1 MTFQPNPDAIPY
13 AVAAIVSGLLA
24 FFAWRRRGL
33 PMAPAFAVMM
43 TGEAAWA
50 LFEALELVFVELPA
64 KQPFFELRVAGAVTA
79 ILGLLAVVLRY
90 TGHVEWLRLPIFTA
104 ICTPA
109 LVMILFAWTNDWHH
123 FYWSTHEQV
132 RLHDFAFLRP
142 VYGPAF
148 WVHLTYCYGLVAAS
162 TILLAQAVVTAAG
175 LYRVQAAVMLFGVIL
190 PWVVNMID
198 MTQVLGVMYTDT
210 AAMTFAVT
218 GLAFLPAVLRYRL
231 LELTPV
237 AWASVVSGM
246 NDPVVVIDPFGR
258 IVELNE
264 AAQRLSGRPASEL
277 VGFAAA
283 KSFSSWP
290 ELAQRLEAM
299 PEQGES
305 SFELA
310 GPESASSAA
319 FDARISRLGGKGE
332 LLGWVVVLRDI
343 SAHKRAGEERVRM
356 LFEQSARAEA
366 EAANRA
372 KDRFL
377 ATVSHELRT
386 PLTPVL
392 AAVTGMLGDAST
404 PESLRGVLEMI
415 RRNISLEARLIDDLL
430 DLARIRRGSLDLK
443 REIVDAH
450 DLIKHVIAICDD
462 DFRRAGIELVLEL
475 AAAARHVNADPIRF
489 QQALW
494 NLIKN
499 AIKFTPAGGRV
510 TVLTQDRQLSAGVR
524 GSDGSLVVQVRD
536 TGIGIEAHVLDRIFE
551 IAEQGGTAAS
561 RRYGGLGLGLTL
573 SRSIIERHGG
583 KLSAS
588 SAGPGLGATF
598 SVLIPLVSAPAARSD
613 GEPTAAD
620 AGAASTST
628 ARARLKILLVDDNAD
643 TLLFLSTMLCRRGH
657 AVDTAK
663 DMAAGLRLATEGE
676 HDLLISDIEL
686 PDGSGLELMDAIR
699 SRKPIPGIALSG
711 FGSTGDVAQ
720 SLAAGFVVHLT
731 KPVDFRRLEKV
742 IEQIAADAA
751 TESLASG

>member
-1 MTFQPNPDAIPY
+1 MTFQPNPAAIPF
-13 AVAAIVSGLLA
+13 VAAAVVSGLLA

-33 PMAPAFAVMM
+33 AMAPAFAVMM

-64 KQPFFELRVAGAVTA
+64 KQPFYELRIAGAVTA

-90 TGHVEWLRLPIFTA
+90 TGHVEWLKLPVFTA

-109 LVMILFAWTNDWHH
+109 VIMILFAWTNDWHH
-123 FYWSTHEQV
+123 FYWYRHEPLGA
-132 RLHDFAFLRP
+132 RGFAFARP
-142 VYGPAF
+142 VYAPGF
-148 WVHLTYCYGLVAAS
+148 WMHFTYCYGLVAAS
-162 TILLAQAVVTAAG
+162 TILLAQAVVQSKG
-175 LYRVQAAVMLFGVIL
+175 LYRIQAAVMLFGVLL
-190 PWVVNMID
+190 PWFVNMVD
-198 MTQVLGVMYTDT
+198 MSHVLGFMYTDT

-237 AWASVVSGM
+237 AWASVVRGM
-246 NDPVVVIDPFGR
+246 NDPVMVIDSFGR

-264 AAQRLSGRPASEL
+264 AAQRLSGRPLHEL
-277 VGFAAA
+277 VGFDVAR
-283 KSFSSWP
+283 SFSLWP
-290 ELAQRLEAM
+290 ELARRFEAM
-299 PEQGES
+299 PNQGES

-310 GPESASSAA
+310 GPSDASSA
-319 FDARISRLGGKGE
+319 FDARISRLGGQGE

-377 ATVSHELRT
+377 ATLSHELRT

-392 AAVTGMLGDAST
+392 AAVTGMLGDAAT
-404 PESLRGVLEMI
+404 PDSLRIVLEMI
-415 RRNISLEARLIDDLL
+415 RRNIALEAGLIDDLL
-430 DLARIRRGSLDLK
+430 DLARIRRGALHLK
-443 REIVDAH
+443 REILEAH
-450 DLIKHVIAICDD
+450 ELIKQVIAICDD
-462 DFRRAGIELVLEL
+462 DFRRAEIELSLEL
-475 AAAARHVNADPIRF
+475 AATAHHVHADPIRL

-510 TVLTQDRQLSAGVR
+510 TVRTHEHAASAGSS
-524 GSDGSLVVQVRD
+524 GAALVVQVCD
-536 TGIGIEAHVLDRIFE
+536 TGIGIEADAIDRIFE
-551 IAEQGGTAAS
+551 IAEQGGTEAT

-573 SRSIIERHGG
+573 SRTIVERHGG

-588 SAGPGLGATF
+588 SPGPGEGATF
-598 SVLIPLVSAPAARSD
+598 TIQIPSVPAPVAPAD
-613 GEPTAAD
+613 GDRAAAD
-620 AGAASTST
+620 SRAASIRT
-628 ARARLKILLVDDNAD
+628 ARYRLKILLVDDNDD
-643 TLLFLSTMLCRRGH
+643 TLRFLSTMLCRRGH
-657 AVDTAK
+657 EVATAG
-663 DMAAGLRLATEGE
+663 DMAAAIRLAIEGE

-686 PDGSGLELMDAIR
+686 PDGSGLELMDAVR
-699 SRKPIPGIALSG
+699 SRKPMPGIALSG
-711 FGSTGDVAQ
+711 FGSAADIEQ

-731 KPVDFRRLEKV
+731 KPVDFRRLEEV
-742 IEQIAADAA
+742 IEQIAAETAA
-751 TESLASG
+751 ESLAGG